1 MVKVRADRKQEM
13 THAHTVIIKLVG
25 PATKKGFGKSVPRF
39 LKAIKPGYA
48 AMTAAQHAL
57 IHGRRRNADAGA
69 SGDEDGDDPD
79 EDTTPTESGDADTK
93 AGEEGSADT
102 EATAGDGVHTAL
114 KVLFDT
120 LDTNKNGVVE
130 KGEILS
136 VLRNPD
142 NATVELIR
150 GVAALAG
157 LLKPQHYAAT
167 LNAMDTNKDGSMQ
180 FEELVSFCAKVDVD
194 GNIETKA
201 AAADENENADAD
213 ADTKVGAGID
223 AVSKTD
229 PPGDEDTKTSE
240 GGDAAEVK
248 TGDVGGNEG
257 KEGGGETKQ
266 AAAPQ
271 PSAMIRKMEREQKE
285 KEALDSKV
293 PSAVERM
300 FRILDEDSSGSIEKK
315 ELLKVVR
322 ENVELREMMEES
334 ELLQPLLKPKA
345 FAQCFDRIDET
356 EDGVVSLDEFR
367 TFMVD
372 LLDHSAKEEV
382 DKAYDVEFFVE
393 QCEGEFKRKYLD
405 AEFERRERVYVERT
419 MIY

>member
-69 SGDEDGDDPD
+69 GGDEDGDDPD
-79 EDTTPTESGDADTK
+79 EDTTPTESGDTDTK

-142 NATVELIR
+142 TATVELIR
-150 GVAALAG
+150 GVDALAG

-180 FEELVSFCAKVDVD
+180 FDELVTFCEKGQHRQA
-194 GNIETKA
+194 GQMEETKEGKGEA
-201 AAADENENADAD
+201 KKKEDEEE
-213 ADTKVGAGID
+213 KEEEVK
-223 AVSKTD
+223 VSKLSILTTLRDNHTARKIMAEAGRRD
-229 PPGDEDTKTSE
+229 PW
-240 GGDAAEVK
+240 A
-248 TGDVGGNEG
+248 
-257 KEGGGETKQ
+257 
-266 AAAPQ
+266 
-271 PSAMIRKMEREQKE
+271 RE
-285 KEALDSKV
+285 L
-293 PSAVERM
+293 
-300 FRILDEDSSGSIEKK
+300 
-315 ELLKVVR
+315 
-322 ENVELREMMEES
+322 
-334 ELLQPLLKPKA
+334 
-345 FAQCFDRIDET
+345 
-356 EDGVVSLDEFR
+356 
-367 TFMVD
+367 
-372 LLDHSAKEEV
+372 
-382 DKAYDVEFFVE
+382 
-393 QCEGEFKRKYLD
+393 LD
-405 AEFERRERVYVERT
+405 AETYGESILDMQVRIAIVMSYGANIFHAVYLVEKCVLT
-419 MIY
+419 LNCNILHTAAPIPGSEIFYTNCDILYTAI

>member
-69 SGDEDGDDPD
+69 DDDEDGDDPD
-79 EDTTPTESGDADTK
+79 EDTKLTENGDADTK
-93 AGEEGSADT
+93 AGEKVSADT
-102 EATAGDGVHTAL
+102 EATADDGVHTAL

-194 GNIETKA
+194 GNVDTKA

-213 ADTKVGAGID
+213 TKLGAGLNAD
-223 AVSKTD
+223 AKTD
-229 PPGDEDTKTSE
+229 PPGDEDTKIAE

-248 TGDVGGNEG
+248 TGDVGG
-257 KEGGGETKQ
+257 KEGGGETKK

-285 KEALDSKV
+285 KEAIDSKV

-405 AEFERRERVYVERT
+405 AEFERREKVYVERT
-419 MIY
+419 MLYE